1 MNAMFFIM
9 NPTEFR
15 NINFSRFK
23 IREGRPTPDT
33 KNCFSWTAT
42 AGSIGTI
49 CVWYTQVIPPTC
61 KSLNLNLTRSGHW
74 EVLDMTA
81 KKIGHPTHS
90 PSCETFKI
98 RATCPKWWCRRI
110 PLRNNGAQLKV
121 QWSPRVVRMASI
133 NLLVMVSG
141 SNRFLSNTSAS
152 LSVFRGFELFK
163 RLGTELDND
172 VDFADVFWRP
182 FLLSEF
188 TWDLF

>member
-1 MNAMFFIM
+1 MQCLSLWIQLNSE
-9 NPTEFR
+9 T
-15 NINFSRFK
+15 
-23 IREGRPTPDT
+23 
-33 KNCFSWTAT
+33 
-42 AGSIGTI
+42 SISQDLKLEKDVQHQTQRI
-49 CVWYTQVIPPTC
+49 VSLEQQLQVQLELYVWYTQVIPPTC

-121 QWSPRVVRMASI
+121 QWSPRVVRMSSV

-163 RLGTELDND
+163 RLWTELDND
-172 VDFADVFWRP
+172 VDIADVFWRP